1 MARTSSVEDR
11 PTALRRELPVGI
23 GFIGAGMV
31 SELHAAAIA
40 RSAAARLVGIHDIDL
55 ELAQRR
61 AEDWTCRAHPTLEAM
76 LAEPDIEA
84 VFVLAPTRLHIELAR
99 RVLRAGK
106 HVLVEKPVSR
116 SPADIRRLM
125 ALADRRGLVCV
136 PGHNYAYIPEY
147 RRVKRLVREGSL
159 GLLRLGAVMFAIAHS
174 EEVAAHYDGVTWLVM
189 PHLAYLMHG
198 LFGLPARV
206 TSGTTQPGWASLERD
221 DQSWIVLDYPPHT
234 TALLFTTLG
243 ADDDSADPWTF
254 VLKVL
259 GTRGSASTS
268 WRSAVIRRATGSM
281 SLGWVPYEEAY
292 EHQLA
297 AFVAA
302 VRGDRSLLAS
312 TMDEAIAVARIVTAA
327 ESSIRLGRTVS
338 LRGSKTEDRS

>member
-1 MARTSSVEDR
+1 MGAVSVAADR
-11 PTALRRELPVGI
+11 SAAPHEQPVGI

-40 RSAAARLVGIHDIDL
+40 RSSSVRLIGIHDTDAG
-55 ELAQRR
+55 LARRR
-61 AEDWTCRAHPTLEAM
+61 ASEWSCRAYPTLDDM
-76 LAEPDIEA
+76 LAATDIDA
-84 VFVLAPTRLHIELAR
+84 VFVLAPTRLHVELAR
-99 RVLRAGK
+99 RALRAGK

-116 SPADIRRLM
+116 NAAEIRRLI
-125 ALADRRGLVCV
+125 ALANRRGLVCI

-147 RRVKRLVREGSL
+147 RRIKRLVQEGSL
-159 GLLRLGAVMFAIAHS
+159 GRLRLGAVMFAIAHS
-174 EEVAAHYDGVTWLVM
+174 EEVASHYDGVTWLVM
-189 PHLAYLMHG
+189 PHHAYLMHG
-198 LFGLPARV
+198 LLGLPARV
-206 TSGTTQPGWASLERD
+206 TSGTTRPGWESLDRE
-221 DQSWIVLDYPPHT
+221 DQAWIALDYPPHA

-254 VLKVL
+254 VVKAI
-259 GTRGSASTS
+259 GSHGSSSAS

-312 TMDEAIAVARIVTAA
+312 TMDEAVAVALIIGAA
-327 ESSIRLGRTVS
+327 ESSQRLGRTVS
-338 LRGSKTEDRS
+338 LRRSTGEGRT